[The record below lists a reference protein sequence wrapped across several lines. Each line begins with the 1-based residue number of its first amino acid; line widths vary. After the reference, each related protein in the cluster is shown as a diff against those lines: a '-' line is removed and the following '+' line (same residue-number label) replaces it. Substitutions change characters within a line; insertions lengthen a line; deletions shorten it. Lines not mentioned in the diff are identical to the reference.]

1 VCFSEGIS
9 FVFLFFGRDNVGFG
23 VSGTL
28 DGAGMIR
35 EREDAG
41 LVVWK
46 RKPTVIVVG
55 KDTKAQREDIGC
67 K

>member
-1 VCFSEGIS
+1 
-9 FVFLFFGRDNVGFG
+9 LFFGRDNVGFG

-28 DGAGMIR
+28 DGAGMIHG
-35 EREDAG
+35 REDAG

-46 RKPTVIVVG
+46 RKTAVIVVG